1 MQMPWTQLMQI
12 ELGSLI
18 NRLSQDMSLVDMQLP
33 VAFGITLQSLLACI
47 AQGVMIAHG
56 SGYMS
61 IVIPFCITVLYAI
74 QAFYLRTSR
83 QIRLLSL
90 EAKAPLY
97 DHFLQTIDGGATIR
111 ALQWQDRFT
120 KVNEELLDLS
130 QKPFYALYSVQQ
142 WLQVVL
148 DLLVAALA
156 TLLTALV
163 LFVTNKTTS
172 GSVGVALVNLLS
184 FNTSLTQLI
193 TNWMQL
199 ETSLGAI
206 SRTKEFVTN
215 PDHQA
220 AEAVEDRSRGQEL
233 LAKTVEFRDVSA
245 FYGAGEE
252 LVLKNVT
259 LYLEGGQRVGIC
271 GRTGSG
277 KSTLLSCFFSLVNFK
292 SGTVYI
298 DGIDIA
304 AIPKDKL
311 HAVIVTIPQHPLLVA
326 GTVRENLLLGSPCP
340 STDEAIVSVLEQL

>member
-1 MQMPWTQLMQI
+1 MQMPWMQLVRI
-12 ELGSLI
+12 EIGNLI
-18 NRLSQDMSLVDMQLP
+18 NRLGQNTSLVNMRLP
-33 VAFGITLQSLLACI
+33 IAFGITLQTFLTCI

-61 IVIPFCITVLYAI
+61 VVIPFCIAVLYAI

-111 ALQWQDRFT
+111 AFQWQDSFT
-120 KVNEELLDLS
+120 KEDEELLDLS
-130 QKPFYALYSVQQ
+130 QKPFYALDSVHQ
-142 WLQVVL
+142 WLQIVL

-172 GSVGVALVNLLS
+172 GAVGVALVNLLS
-184 FNTSLTQLI
+184 FDTSLTQQI

-206 SRTKEFVTN
+206 SRTKEFVSN
-215 PDHQA
+215 PDHQP
-220 AEAVEDRSRGQEL
+220 AEETEDQSPGQQL
-233 LAKTVEFRDVSA
+233 LAKTAEFRDVSA
-245 FYGAGEE
+245 FYGPGED

-259 LYLEGGQRVGIC
+259 LNLQGGQEIRYL
-271 GRTGSG
+271 RAHW
-277 KSTLLSCFFSLVNFK
+277 KWQK
-292 SGTVYI
+292 YATV
-298 DGIDIA
+298 
-304 AIPKDKL
+304 
-311 HAVIVTIPQHPLLVA
+311 
-326 GTVRENLLLGSPCP
+326 LLLF
-340 STDEAIVSVLEQL
+340 ARQLYIRRCLHRRNGHCSHSQR

>member
-1 MQMPWTQLMQI
+1 MQMPWTQLVQI

-33 VAFGITLQSLLACI
+33 VAFGITLQSFLTCI

-61 IVIPFCITVLYAI
+61 IVTPFCIAVLYAI

-83 QIRLLSL
+83 PIRLLSL
-90 EAKAPLY
+90 ESKAPLY

-111 ALQWQDRFT
+111 AFQWQGRFT

-184 FNTSLTQLI
+184 FNTSLKQLI

-220 AEAVEDRSRGQEL
+220 AEAVEDQSLGQEL

-245 FYGAGEE
+245 FYGVGEE
-252 LVLKNVT
+252 LVLKDVT
-259 LYLEGGQRVGIC
+259 RYLEGGQRVGIC
-271 GRTGSG
+271 RRTGSG
-277 KSTLLSCFFSLVNFK
+277 KSTLLSCFFSLVNLM
-292 SGTVYI
+292 SGTV
-298 DGIDIA
+298 
-304 AIPKDKL
+304 
-311 HAVIVTIPQHPLLVA
+311 HRRNRH
-326 GTVRENLLLGSPCP
+326 RSH
-340 STDEAIVSVLEQL
+340 S